1 LAVRSCAP
9 FCENGGGWSRSLPN
23 GLENN
28 MAIIEVNAMPRTV
41 QGTGASR
48 RLRMAGRVPGIV
60 YGGGQPAQV
69 IELDHSAL
77 LLQLRHEAFH
87 ASILNMSVDGKKE
100 RVLMRDLQMHPWKKQ
115 VLHID
120 FQRVSANQ
128 KIHMDVPLH
137 FINAEISPGVKQ
149 GGGII
154 SHVMTEVEVSCL
166 PDDLPEFIEVDLS
179 GLELGH
185 SVHLSDLK
193 LPKGVESIQLAR
205 DDDGVVATV
214 QVPRAVESEAAEAAA
229 AEGAAA
235 VAPAAAAAPAAPAE
249 GAKK

>member
-1 LAVRSCAP
+1 MVARNRAP

-23 GLENN
+23 GLENI
-28 MAIIEVNAMPRTV
+28 MAIIEVNAMPRIV

-48 RLRMAGRVPGIV
+48 RLRNAGKVPGIV
-60 YGGGQPAQV
+60 YGAGQPVQV

-87 ASILNMSVDGKKE
+87 ASILSMSVDGKKE
-100 RVLMRDLQMHPWKKQ
+100 RVLMRDIQMHPWKKQ

-128 KIHMDVPLH
+128 KIHMEVPLH
-137 FINAEISPGVKQ
+137 FVNAEVSPGVKQ
-149 GGGII
+149 GGGIV

-179 GLELGH
+179 ALELGH

-205 DDDGVVATV
+205 DDNAVVATV
-214 QVPRAVESEAAEAAA
+214 QVPRAVESEAATAAA

-235 VAPAAAAAPAAPAE
+235 APAAA
-249 GAKK
+249 KK